1 MGQNTGKGVF
11 AMKRISAGLL
21 TLALALFMTGC
32 GSRDQV
38 GQGVEPPPPAETS
51 GAGQAEERAEAVPW
65 ENAVAGFGMELFQ
78 ACFQGD
84 NTLVSPLSAVEALA
98 MAANGADGQTLAQ
111 MEEVLGIRTEQLNAC
126 LHDYVQA
133 LPSEEGNGVHLANGI
148 WVNSESGLKVRPEFL
163 QANER
168 WHGAGA
174 FETVFDSDT
183 RDAVNAWVSDNTSGR
198 IDGILDELSPDK
210 VMILVNALAFDGQWE
225 DIYREDQVQAGTFTA
240 ENGESQ
246 DVELMHSTE
255 EVYLQDT
262 DAVGFVKY
270 YEGRDYAFAALLP
283 EEGIPLQDYAAS
295 LTGERLRALLAEGE
309 RTLVE
314 ADIPKF
320 TAGYGADLT
329 GVLGALGMTDA
340 FDGQK
345 ADFSRLAEAAAGELR
360 IDQVQ
365 HRTFISV
372 NEKGTEAGAAT
383 AVDFVAMSMAGPVR
397 TVTLDRPFLYLLLDC
412 EHQVPLFIGAMTQ
425 VG

>member
-1 MGQNTGKGVF
+1 
-11 AMKRISAGLL
+11 MKRISAGFL

-51 GAGQAEERAEAVPW
+51 GAGQAEETAEAVPW

-168 WHGAGA
+168 WYGAGA

-183 RDAVNAWVSDNTSGR
+183 RDAVNAWVSDNTGGR

-225 DIYREDQVQAGTFTA
+225 NIYREDQVQAGTFTA
-240 ENGESQ
+240 GNGESQ

-283 EEGIPLQDYAAS
+283 EEGVPLQDYVAS

-365 HRTFISV
+365 HRTYISV
-372 NEKGTEAGAAT
+372 NEEGTEAGAAI
-383 AVDFVAMSMAGPVR
+383 AVDFVAMSMPGPVR